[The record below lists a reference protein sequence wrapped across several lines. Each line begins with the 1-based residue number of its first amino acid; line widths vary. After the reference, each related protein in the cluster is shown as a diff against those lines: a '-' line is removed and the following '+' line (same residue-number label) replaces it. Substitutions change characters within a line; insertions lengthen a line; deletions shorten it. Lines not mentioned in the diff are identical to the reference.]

1 MADVNLGIGIGAE
14 YKGRPAF
21 KKADKDILGLQAGVK
36 SLAKAYI
43 GLAGAQKA
51 FRYATASVKAFAQD
65 DAAIRT
71 LSKTLDNLGL
81 AYEQTNVENFIAGLE
96 STFHVA
102 DDLLRPAFAKLVQ
115 VTQSYT
121 KSKEL
126 LTVALNAS
134 AGAGVNLTT
143 TVSDLSQAY
152 VGNLKGLKK
161 YNLGLTN
168 AELATMSYQQIVELL
183 NKTFS
188 GQASLAADSYAK
200 KLDALTIAS
209 GNAQEII
216 GKGLVDAISTAFGG
230 GDIEKATKN
239 IEAMAGGVA
248 EIVRGLGDVAR
259 LSGFSLLSNV
269 FGALADKR
277 NALATK
283 DRKFDPRTGNMPD
296 LTPAGL
302 KIIAQRKK
310 ADADAVKRQKEL
322 AALTLKQTKA
332 LKEQTAL
339 QKAKALLD
347 QSSMVMNMDLIQNT
361 AALMGKVTDDEALR
375 LQLQQAILLGNST
388 EAGNLAQQL
397 LASQIASVKLAATN
411 PVNGWS
417 KYLSDALAALRQL
430 RDELDKLGAL
440 KVTVPITPVI
450 TPLTTT
456 TNLATYVDAILQGPG
471 AQNAFTNAIAS
482 VSSYTPSA
490 NPSNGTPGTTFPG
503 AATLAELAA
512 ASNVSNLP
520 ATVDL
525 SNYVDAI
532 FRPGGLGS
540 GASEIRI
547 SIDPS
552 AAAFGVSAAV
562 VANAANGNSNTFRR
576 NGMGF

>member
-14 YKGRPAF
+14 YKGRAAF
-21 KKADKDILGLQAGVK
+21 QKADKDILGLQAGVK

-51 FRYATASVKAFAQD
+51 FRYATASIKAFAQD
-65 DAAIRT
+65 DAAVKT

-134 AGAGVNLTT
+134 AGAGVDLSTT
-143 TVSDLSQAY
+143 ISDLSAAY

-168 AELATMSYQQIVELL
+168 AELATKSFAEIQALL

-188 GQASLAADSYAK
+188 GQASLAADTYAR

-216 GKGLVDAISTAFGG
+216 GRGLVDAISAAFGG

-296 LTPAGL
+296 LTPAGM
-302 KIIAQRKK
+302 KIIMARKK
-310 ADADAVKRQKEL
+310 ADAEAAKRQKEL
-322 AALTLKQTKA
+322 AALAGKQTKA
-332 LKEQTAL
+332 IKEQTAL
-339 QKAKALLD
+339 AKAKAILD
-347 QSSMVMNMDLIQNT
+347 KSNMIFNMDLIQNT
-361 AALMGKVTDDEALR
+361 AALQGKVTENETLR
-375 LQLQQAILLGNST
+375 LKVQREILLGNSKAAADLAQ
-388 EAGNLAQQL
+388 ELLSVQLAAVIAGNVDPFGKLKD
-397 LASQIASVKLAATN
+397 SVL
-411 PVNGWS
+411 
-417 KYLSDALAALRQL
+417 DAINSIKQL
-430 RDELDKLGAL
+430 RDELALLGSAKVKTPAQLLAEDYQSAL
-440 KVTVPITPVI
+440 ISIADPSFDLQTQAVNDFLNSLNAPSPT
-450 TPLTTT
+450 
-456 TNLATYVDAILQGPG
+456 ATMPNYLDD
-471 AQNAFTNAIAS
+471 FTRR
-482 VSSYTPSA
+482 
-490 NPSNGTPGTTFPG
+490 NPSTG
-503 AATLAELAA
+503 AM
-512 ASNVSNLP
+512 NIV
-520 ATVDL
+520 V
-525 SNYVDAI
+525 
-532 FRPGGLGS
+532 
-540 GASEIRI
+540 

-552 AAAFGVSAAV
+552 AAQYGIGVASV
-562 VANAANGNSNTFRR
+562 NNSANGNKNNYSTIQSFA
-576 NGMGF
+576 GGLGL

>member
-14 YKGRPAF
+14 YKGKPAF
-21 KKADKDILGLQAGVK
+21 NKANKDVLGLQSGVK

-134 AGAGVNLTT
+134 AGAGVDLTT

-168 AELATMSYQQIVELL
+168 AELATMSYQQIVQLL

-248 EIVRGLGDVAR
+248 AIVRGLGDVAR

-296 LTPAGL
+296 LTPAGM
-302 KIIAQRKK
+302 KIIMARKK
-310 ADADAVKRQKEL
+310 ADAAAVKRQKEL
-322 AALTLKQTKA
+322 AALAGKQTKA
-332 LKEQTAL
+332 IKEQTAL
-339 QKAKALLD
+339 QKAKAVID
-347 QSSMVMNMDLIQNT
+347 KASAVMNMDLIQNT
-361 AALMGKVTDDEALR
+361 AALMGKVTADETLR
-375 LQLQQAILLGNST
+375 LKLQQAILLGNST

-397 LASQIASVKLAATN
+397 LASQYAAMKLSASNPLGGFTDALLAALKG
-411 PVNGWS
+411 VRD
-417 KYLSDALAALRQL
+417 LRDALAAL
-430 RDELDKLGAL
+430 GA
-440 KVTVPITPVI
+440 
-450 TPLTTT
+450 PL
-456 TNLATYVDAILQGPG
+456 VKI
-471 AQNAFTNAIAS
+471 
-482 VSSYTPSA
+482 PSII
-490 NPSNGTPGTTFPG
+490 PTSGYYPTSGGNGTPGTDFPDISAVPDMSYQDAFSRPN
-503 AATLAELAA
+503 AAN
-512 ASNVSNLP
+512 SINNV
-520 ATVDL
+520 V
-525 SNYVDAI
+525 
-532 FRPGGLGS
+532 
-540 GASEIRI
+540 I
-547 SIDPS
+547 SIDPT
-552 AAAFGVSAAV
+552 AAQYGISAAV
-562 VANAANGNSNTFRR
+562 VNNASNGNSNDFRR
-576 NGMGF
+576 TGTGF

>member
-14 YKGRPAF
+14 YKGRAAF
-21 KKADKDILGLQAGVK
+21 QKADKDILGLQAGVK

-51 FRYATASVKAFAQD
+51 FRYATASIKAFAQD
-65 DAAIRT
+65 DAAVKT

-134 AGAGVNLTT
+134 AGAGVDLSTT
-143 TVSDLSQAY
+143 ISDLSAAY

-168 AELATMSYQQIVELL
+168 AELATKSFAEIQALL

-188 GQASLAADSYAK
+188 GQASLAADTYAR

-216 GKGLVDAISTAFGG
+216 GRGLVDAISAAFGG

-296 LTPAGL
+296 LTPAGM
-302 KIIAQRKK
+302 KIIMARKK
-310 ADADAVKRQKEL
+310 ADAEAAKRQKEL
-322 AALTLKQTKA
+322 AALAGKQTKA
-332 LKEQTAL
+332 IKEQTAL
-339 QKAKALLD
+339 AKAKAILD
-347 QSSMVMNMDLIQNT
+347 KSNMIFNMDLIQNT
-361 AALMGKVTDDEALR
+361 AALQGKVTENETLR
-375 LQLQQAILLGNST
+375 LKVQREILLGNSKAAADLAQ
-388 EAGNLAQQL
+388 ELLSVQLAAVIAGNVDPFGKLKD
-397 LASQIASVKLAATN
+397 SVL
-411 PVNGWS
+411 
-417 KYLSDALAALRQL
+417 DAINSIKQL
-430 RDELDKLGAL
+430 RDELALLGSP
-440 KVTVPITPVI
+440 KVKTP
-450 TPLTTT
+450 
-456 TNLATYVDAILQGPG
+456 
-471 AQNAFTNAIAS
+471 AQL
-482 VSSYTPSA
+482 
-490 NPSNGTPGTTFPG
+490 
-503 AATLAELAA
+503 LAEDYQSALISIADPSFDLQTQA
-512 ASNVSNLP
+512 VNDFLNSLNAPSP
-520 ATVDL
+520 TATMP
-525 SNYVDAI
+525 NYLDD
-532 FRPGGLGS
+532 FTRRNPTT
-540 GASEIRI
+540 GAMNIVV

-552 AAAFGVSAAV
+552 AAQYGIGVASV
-562 VANAANGNSNTFRR
+562 NNSANGNKNNYSTIQSFA
-576 NGMGF
+576 GGLGL